1 MAVSSAVT
9 SPTTHITVAQK
20 WPSSQP
26 YSKARHRI
34 SSFEKKPE
42 STGTPAMASVATRN
56 VQRVNGR

>member
-1 MAVSSAVT
+1 MT

-34 SSFEKKPE
+34 SSFEKKPD